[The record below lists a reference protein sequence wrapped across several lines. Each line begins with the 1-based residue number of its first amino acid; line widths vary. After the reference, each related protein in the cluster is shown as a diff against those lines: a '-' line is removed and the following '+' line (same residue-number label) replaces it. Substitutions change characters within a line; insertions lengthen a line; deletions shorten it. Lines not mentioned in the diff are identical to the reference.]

1 MTKKPAK
8 KRKSAKKAKGTVH
21 VGQHR
26 LLKIAKA
33 ADKLAKKADKA
44 DVAEGLRKVLG
55 KPKET
60 VFLKMSHSK
69 FQKLKSFVA
78 QHPSLAKHMDD
89 CDCDEN
95 DPFCVCT

>member
-8 KRKSAKKAKGTVH
+8 KKSAKKATVH

-26 LLKIAKA
+26 LLKIAEA
-33 ADKLAKKADKA
+33 ADKIAAKAADKA
-44 DVAEGLRKVLG
+44 DVPEGLRRALG
-55 KPKET
+55 KTKET
-60 VFLKMSHSK
+60 VFIKMSWSR
-69 FQKLKSFVA
+69 FQKLKEFVA
-78 QHPSLAKHMDD
+78 DHPSLAKHLDD

>member
-1 MTKKPAK
+1 MAK
-8 KRKSAKKAKGTVH
+8 KTGKAKKSTMKSKGTVH
-21 VGQHR
+21 VGRHR

-33 ADKLAKKADKA
+33 ADKA
-44 DVAEGLRKVLG
+44 DVAEGLRKALG

-60 VFLKMSHSK
+60 VFVKMSHSR
-69 FQKLKSFVA
+69 FQKLKTFVS
-78 QHPSLAKHMDD
+78 QHPSLAKHLDD